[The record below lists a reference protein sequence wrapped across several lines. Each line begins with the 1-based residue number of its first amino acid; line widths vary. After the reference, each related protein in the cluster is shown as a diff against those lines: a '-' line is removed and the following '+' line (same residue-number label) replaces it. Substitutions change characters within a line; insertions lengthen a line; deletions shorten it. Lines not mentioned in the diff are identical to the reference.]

1 MSKVIDI
8 MNNTQTFDVKEVRK
22 LLILACI
29 TVAIIS
35 GSGGYFLGTNSQQA
49 EYNAVMLAK
58 EKEAA
63 KVQAEK
69 KAEDERMFKSLKQN
83 KWTIEGDEQGY

>member
-22 LLILACI
+22 LILFTLLA
-29 TVAIIS
+29 ASIIV
-35 GSGGYFLGTNSQQA
+35 GTIGYFLGTNSQQA

-58 EKEAA
+58 
-63 KVQAEK
+63 
-69 KAEDERMFKSLKQN
+69 
-83 KWTIEGDEQGY
+83 